1 LSRSGGTGRDAHR
14 TRRRARHA
22 DRGADLTSYEV
33 GLGLQSD
40 KGVEEYEA
48 LARRAEAAG
57 FDVISVFHD
66 LFFQPAIF
74 PLLAMARVTERVRL
88 GPAALNAHTLHPAEI
103 AGQVAALDLASGG
116 RAYLGLVTGS
126 WLDRLGL
133 DESRPLT
140 RLREAVE
147 IVRRLLA
154 GDRSGFAGERFTLAP
169 GAGLAYEPL
178 RKQVPL
184 LVGTWRP
191 RAASYARE
199 VADEVKIGG
208 CANPDMVR
216 LMRSWLGDDGPRIV
230 VGAVT
235 VVHEDGERAR
245 EHARRQVQ
253 MYLDVVADLDPT
265 LELRP
270 GETPPLERFALAG
283 TPEQVAEQ
291 ARALYDAGA
300 HRVEFG
306 TPQGLTTRDG
316 VELLCDRVLPL
327 LR

>member
-1 LSRSGGTGRDAHR
+1 
-14 TRRRARHA
+14 
-22 DRGADLTSYEV
+22 
-33 GLGLQSD
+33 
-40 KGVEEYEA
+40 
-48 LARRAEAAG
+48 
-57 FDVISVFHD
+57 
-66 LFFQPAIF
+66 
-74 PLLAMARVTERVRL
+74 MARVTERVRL
-88 GPAALNAHTLHPAEI
+88 GPAALNAQTLHPAEI

-116 RAYLGLVTGS
+116 RAYVGLVTGS

-133 DESRPLT
+133 DERRPLT

-147 IVRRLLA
+147 IVRRLLS
-154 GDRSGFAGERFTLAP
+154 GDRSGFAGERFTLEP
-169 GAGLAYEPL
+169 GAGLAYVPL
-178 RKQVPL
+178 RRAVPL

-216 LMRSWLGDDGPRIV
+216 LMRSWLGDDGPNIV

-235 VVHEDGERAR
+235 VVDEDGARAR
-245 EHARRQVQ
+245 EHARAQVQ

-270 GETPPLERFALAG
+270 GELLPLEKFVLAG
-283 TPEQVAEQ
+283 TPEQVA
-291 ARALYDAGA
+291 AHALALYDAGA

-306 TPQGLTTRDG
+306 TPQGLTTRRG
-316 VELLCDRVLPL
+316 VDLICDRVLPL